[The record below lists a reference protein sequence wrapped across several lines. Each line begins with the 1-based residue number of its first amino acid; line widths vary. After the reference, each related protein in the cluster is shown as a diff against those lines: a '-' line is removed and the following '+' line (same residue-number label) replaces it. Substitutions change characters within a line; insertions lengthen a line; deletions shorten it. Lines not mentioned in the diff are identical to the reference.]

1 MNALNS
7 AGSRN
12 TVLARRTDRLAA
24 SRVPLPG
31 LLAASLVASAG
42 VLASCASSG
51 SGSGAAPSDAGVH
64 VHANGAADA
73 AEAVDLAMLD
83 ETPIAADKA
92 TLYVEGLSCPACA
105 TNVDHQLKDV
115 QGVRFVEVDLGDGT
129 VDLTLGGSV
138 RPSRATLAR
147 AIHDSGFT
155 LRRIEV
161 GQ

>member
-1 MNALNS
+1 MNALNTVNS
-7 AGSRN
+7 LMNAGSTR
-12 TVLARRTDRLAA
+12 VAA
-24 SRVPLPG
+24 SRPG
-31 LLAASLVASAG
+31 SSRAGTSAVMAALLVAVAG

-51 SGSGAAPSDAGVH
+51 AAAGESGQH
-64 VHANGAADA
+64 VHAGEAAA
-73 AEAVDLAMLD
+73 AGDAVDLALLD